1 MSDKNEL
8 KAMLARAGVE
18 INSALKRVDSLSEKE
33 ASQLGGMAESLR
45 AFFDTNGVCGAPSV
59 ADLKAFFDTNGVCGG
74 VTPHLDLETALRRVA
89 VRKL

>member
-8 KAMLARAGVE
+8 KALLARAGVE
-18 INSALKRVDSLSEKE
+18 INSALRRVDSLDDAE
-33 ASQLGGMAESLR
+33 ASRLEGLTASLK

-74 VTPHLDLETALRRVA
+74 KAGLDDALKRVTVRRF
-89 VRKL
+89 